1 MAAPSSAPTAHVAFD
16 RSDFRTVTLGGAG
29 VGLVTGVL
37 VVAFLAASR
46 LVPETAGARGVVEA
60 LIVLAGGVLAAFL
73 PATWTAPRGGDGIAG
88 AAAIGLVG
96 TIVFSAIDIIVLRPF
111 KAYPWT
117 WDAIG
122 GGSTWWYLPV
132 WWMLGTFLA
141 WMGGIVTAAA
151 PAGETTLARRAVPV
165 VIATVIGAV
174 VARLL
179 AFGIALPVATGG
191 AFTVAIAAF
200 AIVALARKG

>member
-1 MAAPSSAPTAHVAFD
+1 MSASAAPLPSD

-29 VGLVTGVL
+29 IGLVTGVA

-46 LVPETAGARGVVEA
+46 LVPDAGGLRDAVEA
-60 LIVLAGGVLAAFL
+60 LIVLAAGIMVAFV
-73 PATWTAPRGGDGIAG
+73 PSSRTVPRTSEGIAG
-88 AAAIGLVG
+88 AAAVGLVG
-96 TIVFSAIDIIVLRPF
+96 TIVFSAIDIVVLRPF

-141 WMGGIVTAAA
+141 WMGAIVTAGAA
-151 PAGETTLARRAVPV
+151 ASGETTLARRAMPIGV
-165 VIATVIGAV
+165 ATVIGAV
-174 VARLL
+174 VAQLALRL
-179 AFGIALPVATGG
+179 ALPVATGG
-191 AFTVAIAAF
+191 AFTVVLAAF
-200 AIVALARKG
+200 AVLALARKG